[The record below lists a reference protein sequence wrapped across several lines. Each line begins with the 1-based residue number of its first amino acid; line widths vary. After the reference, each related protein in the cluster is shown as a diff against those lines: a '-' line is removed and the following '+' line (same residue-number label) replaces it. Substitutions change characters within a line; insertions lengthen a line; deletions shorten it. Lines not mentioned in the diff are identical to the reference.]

1 VAEPIAQTVGVR
13 VVPLADPWAHRRI
26 VICFRDE
33 DSLSPAAR
41 MLVEHLE
48 AASRAAPPP
57 AAAAAPGRRRQ
68 R

>member
-1 VAEPIAQTVGVR
+1 
-13 VVPLADPWAHRRI
+13 VPLADPWAHRRI

-57 AAAAAPGRRRQ
+57 AAAAAPVRRRQ